1 MDQAT
6 SLLQQGPFDRATV
19 QLLCRV
25 LEEGWAEI
33 AASYTGAPAQNVGRR
48 NVADG
53 ILAYA
58 MVGQRDP
65 EALKLYAVTRALR
78 LLGRAP
84 AATQSGP
91 A

>member
-1 MDQAT
+1 MDPAT

-19 QLLCRV
+19 HLLCRV
-25 LEEGWAEI
+25 LEEGWAQI
-33 AASYTGAPAQNVGRR
+33 RASYTGAPAQNVGRR

-58 MVGQRDP
+58 MAGQRDP

-78 LLGRAP
+78 LLGRG
-84 AATQSGP
+84 AA
-91 A
+91 